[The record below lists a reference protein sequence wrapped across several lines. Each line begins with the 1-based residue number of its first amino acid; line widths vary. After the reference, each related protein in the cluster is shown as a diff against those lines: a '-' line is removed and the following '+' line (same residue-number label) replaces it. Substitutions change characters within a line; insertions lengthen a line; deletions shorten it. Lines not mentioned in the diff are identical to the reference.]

1 MTQWYYSDYERNRH
15 GPVGAADLA
24 VLHADGQ
31 LDPATLVWREG
42 MAQWQPWHT
51 VMAEVLPE
59 TAHPAAARASFA
71 TASADAPADT
81 ASGPYTLAEP
91 RSPYAPP
98 RAPVQRSA
106 DIYAG
111 GEVVHAGFW
120 KRVAASLIDGAIIG
134 LLGGIVGAAIGGL
147 MGAAFSAGGGL
158 DSGGMAAIQLVVQLV
173 SLLLTACYY
182 GWFYG
187 SLQQATP
194 GKMAIGIKVVRGDGQ
209 GCGFWRGF
217 GRYFASILSALLLCI
232 GYLMVAFTERK
243 QALHDMICDT
253 MVVDRWAFT
262 DYPDQQ
268 REELGTVAWVV
279 LVLGGL
285 LCVGLVLLVF
295 AGLAAVA
302 AAGH

>member
-24 VLHADGQ
+24 ALHAGGQ

-51 VMAEVLPE
+51 VMAEVVPE

-71 TASADAPADT
+71 TASADAPAGAA
-81 ASGPYTLAEP
+81 ASPWTVAEP

-98 RAPVQRSA
+98 MAPVQHA
-106 DIYAG
+106 PDVYTD

-120 KRVAASLIDGAIIG
+120 KRVAASLIDGVIIG
-134 LLGGIVGAAIGGL
+134 LLGGVVGAAIGGL
-147 MGAAFSAGGGL
+147 MGAAFGIRGGLDGGGL
-158 DSGGMAAIQLVVQLV
+158 AAIQLVVQLV
-173 SLLLTACYY
+173 SLLLTGCYY
-182 GWFYG
+182 GWFYA
-187 SLQQATP
+187 SANQATP
-194 GKMAIGIKVVRGDGQ
+194 GKMAIGIKVVRSDGQ
-209 GCGFWRGF
+209 DCGFWRGF
-217 GRYFASILSALLLCI
+217 GRYFASILSAILLCI

-253 MVVDRWAFT
+253 VVVDRWAFT
-262 DYPDQQ
+262 AHPDQQ

-285 LCVGLVLLVF
+285 LFVGLLLLMF
-295 AGLAAVA
+295 AALAAINA
-302 AAGH
+302 HGR